1 MCCGDLTILKF
12 NIDLCGWGCGQ
23 FLVGLF
29 ERSVRTG
36 GHNYQHQGGVFPLA
50 VAGLE
55 FFEISKISF
64 GARGRFWSVLTASTF
79 VALALLHR
87 FNDSIGCDDTLGTHA
102 LPLVCLFVCLFVC

>member
-1 MCCGDLTILKF
+1 MASSWSDLF
-12 NIDLCGWGCGQ
+12 GG
-23 FLVGLF
+23 
-29 ERSVRTG
+29 RSGRAAISASRRR
-36 GHNYQHQGGVFPLA
+36 FPLA

-64 GARGRFWSVLTASTF
+64 GARGRFWSALTVSTF

-102 LPLVCLFVCLFVC
+102 LPLVCLFVC